1 MRSLALST
9 LAACAVLVAVAA
21 SPALADS
28 HNKDEARAEFD
39 QAETHYKLGR
49 FQEALDAYTRAY
61 EIYPAPALL
70 FDIGQCHRNLKN
82 YERAIFFFEGYL
94 RDETNPARRTLAEE
108 LIAESK
114 AEIERQRAAA
124 AIPPPISSDVAT
136 ALAAGPAGSQTAQPT
151 AVTPPAELS
160 RPAASPALLEAR
172 PAPEPPQRPV
182 TRRWWFWAGVGAVAV
197 AAGAFAYYE
206 SGHTI
211 DVLPGGTVGTLDR
224 R

>member
-1 MRSLALST
+1 MRTLALST
-9 LAACAVLVAVAA
+9 LAACA
-21 SPALADS
+21 ALAVTAAPAAADS
-28 HNKDEARAEFD
+28 RNKDEARAEFD

-136 ALAAGPAGSQTAQPT
+136 ALAPGPAGSQTGQPG
-151 AVTPPAELS
+151 ATPPPELS
-160 RPAASPALLEAR
+160 RPAASPTPALLEAR

-182 TRRWWFWAGVGAVAV
+182 TRRWWFWAGVGAVTV